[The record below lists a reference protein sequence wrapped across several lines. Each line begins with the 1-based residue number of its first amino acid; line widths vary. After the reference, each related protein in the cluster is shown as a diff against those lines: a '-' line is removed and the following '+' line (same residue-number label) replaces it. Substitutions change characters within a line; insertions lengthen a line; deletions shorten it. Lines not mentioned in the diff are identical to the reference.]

1 MMKKIPQRMCVV
13 CRSQKPKKEMIRVV
27 KTDEDTYVVDETG
40 KLNGRGAYVCSSSD
54 CIGKCTKTRALN
66 RAFKK
71 NVGDDIYQNI
81 KEKSVE

>member
-13 CRSQKPKKEMIRVV
+13 CRTQKPKKEMIRVV

-40 KLNGRGAYVCSSSD
+40 KLNGRGAYICASPD
-54 CIGKCTKTRALN
+54 CIAKCTKTRALN

-71 NVGDDIYQNI
+71 NVGEEIYQNI